1 MRKSLTIRPNDPIK
15 IQRKRDH
22 IQIQG
27 KCHRRSF
34 TYFFFLLL
42 LPLPVHPPKNGTNLI
57 LVALANLFPASPRQR
72 PTTKPIISLLPCLSL
87 WLTELVWDT
96 LKCHLKPTW
105 STCISINTLNVP
117 MDGISKICI
126 GFTSNGVFTNLFMW
140 IS

>member
-1 MRKSLTIRPNDPIK
+1 MTQLRSKGREITLKSKVNVIV
-15 IQRKRDH
+15 DH
-22 IQIQG
+22 L
-27 KCHRRSF
+27 HNSSF
-34 TYFFFLLL
+34 SFFF
-42 LPLPVHPPKNGTNLI
+42 HPPKNRTNLI

-105 STCISINTLNVP
+105 SSYISINTLNVP
-117 MDGISKICI
+117 IDGISKICI